1 MLLHQVKLQTQHF
14 ILSFMFQMYS
24 TGVPRLLDF
33 HSYGATELRTHILYV
48 SIYSMSLTY
57 ATSMTTTIY
66 DTKTS
71 EEDLHLEGQRFPEKQ
86 HKEFCAK
93 FDAIVVTMEQDFL
106 DEIILGADATR
117 KRLSPRTRS
126 IRT

>member
-1 MLLHQVKLQTQHF
+1 
-14 ILSFMFQMYS
+14 MYVITS
-24 TGVPRLLDF
+24 GEITNSAFYPLV
-33 HSYGATELRTHILYV
+33 YV
-48 SIYSMSLTY
+48 
-57 ATSMTTTIY
+57 
-66 DTKTS
+66 
-71 EEDLHLEGQRFPEKQ
+71 KQ

-106 DEIILGADATR
+106 DEIILGADATM

>member
-1 MLLHQVKLQTQHF
+1 
-14 ILSFMFQMYS
+14 
-24 TGVPRLLDF
+24 
-33 HSYGATELRTHILYV
+33 
-48 SIYSMSLTY
+48 MSLTY